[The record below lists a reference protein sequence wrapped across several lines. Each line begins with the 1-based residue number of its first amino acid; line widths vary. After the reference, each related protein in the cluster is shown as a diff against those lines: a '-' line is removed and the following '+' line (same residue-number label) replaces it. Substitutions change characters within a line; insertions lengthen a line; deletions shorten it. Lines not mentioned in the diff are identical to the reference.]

1 MRLAFTYNE
10 QRSDREEEAEFDT
23 PETIATLTD
32 ALRSLG
38 HEVEP
43 IEVSGPLGPILAR
56 LEAFA
61 PELVFNAAEGAK
73 GRARESFFPA
83 LFERLDLPF
92 TGADA
97 AVCALTLNKQLTK
110 LALAPHGV
118 PSPRGALITR
128 LDALDVGGWRFPI
141 IAKPNF
147 EGSSIGIT
155 AASVVDDLDALR
167 DLVVSLLAR
176 FPAGVLV
183 EEFIVGR
190 DVVVPYLEGVS
201 PETGGVLEPAS
212 THVEP
217 SLVAGRR
224 HQLYDYTLKT
234 AGAQGVSAVVPAEI
248 TAAERERAVALAR
261 VTFQA
266 LGVRDLGRIDLR
278 VAEDGAVYFIEA
290 NALPSLEP
298 GASIYRSA
306 ALVGLDDVPSVLD
319 AVIRSAVRRA
329 GLLG

>member
-1 MRLAFTYNE
+1 MRLAFTHNE
-10 QRSDREEEAEFDT
+10 QRTLSEDEAEFDT
-23 PETIATLTD
+23 PETIAALTD

-43 IEVSGPLGPILAR
+43 IEVSGPLPPILAR

-92 TGADA
+92 TGSDA
-97 AVCALTLNKQLTK
+97 YVCALTLDKQLTK
-110 LALAPHGV
+110 LALAHHGV

-147 EGSSIGIT
+147 EGSSMGIT
-155 AASVVDDLDALR
+155 TASVVDDLDALR
-167 DLVVSLLAR
+167 DLVASLLAR

-190 DVVVPYLEGVS
+190 DVVVPFLEGVS

-212 THVEP
+212 YRFDPAVVGE
-217 SLVAGRR
+217 RR
-224 HQLYDYTLKT
+224 HQLYDYTLKST
-234 AGAQGVSAVVPAEI
+234 ASHAVSVMVPAEI
-248 TAAERERAVALAR
+248 SAAERDRALSVSR
-261 VTFQA
+261 TIFQA

-278 VAEDGAVYFIEA
+278 VAEDGAVYFIEV